1 MKNKILKIF
10 KVESYFRLFVIFL
23 VFGITGSLSVYLG
36 KYILIGIFS
45 EKFIENDFFWIIR
58 LLMIFPL
65 YQFLLIVIGSIFGEF
80 RYFWEIEKKIL
91 LRLKI
96 LKSPPS

>member
-1 MKNKILKIF
+1 MKNKIFKIF

-36 KYILIGIFS
+36 KYILIFIFS

-58 LLMIFPL
+58 LLIIFPL

-80 RYFWEIEKKIL
+80 KYFWEIEKKIL

>member
-36 KYILIGIFS
+36 EYILIGIFS

>member
-80 RYFWEIEKKIL
+80 KYFWEIEKKIL

>member
-1 MKNKILKIF
+1 MF
-10 KVESYFRLFVIFL
+10 KVDSYLRLFVIFL

-45 EKFIENDFFWIIR
+45 ERFIESDLFWVIR
-58 LLMIFPL
+58 LLLVFPL
-65 YQFLLIVIGSIFGEF
+65 YQFLLIIVGSIFGEF
-80 RYFWEIEKKIL
+80 KYFWEIEKKIL
-91 LRLKI
+91 SRLKI

>member
-58 LLMIFPL
+58 LLIIFPL

-80 RYFWEIEKKIL
+80 KYFWEIEKKIL

>member
-1 MKNKILKIF
+1 MKDKIF
-10 KVESYFRLFVIFL
+10 KMFKVKNYSRLFVIFL

-36 KYILIGIFS
+36 KYISISIFS
-45 EKFIENDFFWIIR
+45 EKFIQSDLFWIIR

-65 YQFLLIVIGSIFGEF
+65 YQLLLIIIGSIFGEF
-80 RYFWEIEKKIL
+80 KYFWEIEKKIL
-91 LRLKI
+91 FRLKI

>member
-23 VFGITGSLSVYLG
+23 VFGITGSLSVYLC

-80 RYFWEIEKKIL
+80 KYFWEIEKKIL

>member
-1 MKNKILKIF
+1 MKNKIFKMF
-10 KVESYFRLFVIFL
+10 KVDSYLRLFVIFL

-45 EKFIENDFFWIIR
+45 ERFIESDLFWVIR
-58 LLMIFPL
+58 LLLVFPL
-65 YQFLLIVIGSIFGEF
+65 YQFLLIIVGSIFGEF
-80 RYFWEIEKKIL
+80 KYFWEIEKKIL
-91 LRLKI
+91 SRLKI

>member
-1 MKNKILKIF
+1 MKNKIFKMF
-10 KVESYFRLFVIFL
+10 KVDSYFRLFVIFL

-45 EKFIENDFFWIIR
+45 EKFIESDLFWIIR
-58 LLMIFPL
+58 LLFVFPL
-65 YQFLLIVIGSIFGEF
+65 YQFLLIIVGSIFGEF
-80 RYFWEIEKKIL
+80 KYFWEIEKKIL
-91 LRLKI
+91 SRLKI

>member
-65 YQFLLIVIGSIFGEF
+65 LITYLIGPLGLFIYWLIRIFHAKSISL
-80 RYFWEIEKKIL
+80 YD
-91 LRLKI
+91 
-96 LKSPPS
+96 

>member
-1 MKNKILKIF
+1 
-10 KVESYFRLFVIFL
+10 LFVIFL

-45 EKFIENDFFWIIR
+45 EQFIENDFFWIIR

-65 YQFLLIVIGSIFGEF
+65 YQFLLIIIGSIFGEF
-80 RYFWEIEKKIL
+80 KYFWEIEKKIL

>member
-1 MKNKILKIF
+1 MKDKIFKIF

-45 EKFIENDFFWIIR
+45 ENFIENDYFWIIR

-65 YQFLLIVIGSIFGEF
+65 YQFLLIIIGSIFGEF

-91 LRLKI
+91 SRLKI

>member
-1 MKNKILKIF
+1 MKNKIFKMF
-10 KVESYFRLFVIFL
+10 KVDSYFRLFVIFL

-45 EKFIENDFFWIIR
+45 EKFIESDLFWIIR
-58 LLMIFPL
+58 LLLVFPL
-65 YQFLLIVIGSIFGEF
+65 YQFLLIIVGSIFGEF
-80 RYFWEIEKKIL
+80 KYFWEIEKKIL
-91 LRLKI
+91 SRLKI

>member
-1 MKNKILKIF
+1 MKNKIFKMF
-10 KVESYFRLFVIFL
+10 KVDNYVRLSVIFL

-36 KYILIGIFS
+36 KYISISIFS
-45 EKFIENDFFWIIR
+45 EKFIQSDLFWIIR

-65 YQFLLIVIGSIFGEF
+65 YQFLLIIIGSIFGEF
-80 RYFWEIEKKIL
+80 KYFWEIEKKIL

>member
-1 MKNKILKIF
+1 MKNKILKMF
-10 KVESYFRLFVIFL
+10 KVDSYFRLFIIFL

-45 EKFIENDFFWIIR
+45 DKFIESDLFWIIR
-58 LLMIFPL
+58 LLLIFPL
-65 YQFLLIVIGSIFGEF
+65 YQFLLIIIGSIFGEF
-80 RYFWEIEKKIL
+80 KYFWEIEKKIL
-91 LRLKI
+91 SRLKI

>member
-1 MKNKILKIF
+1 MKNKIFKMF
-10 KVESYFRLFVIFL
+10 KVDSYFRLFVIFL

-45 EKFIENDFFWIIR
+45 ENFIENDYFWIIR

-65 YQFLLIVIGSIFGEF
+65 YQFLLIIIGSIFGEF
-80 RYFWEIEKKIL
+80 KYFWEIEKKIL
-91 LRLKI
+91 SRLKI

>member
-1 MKNKILKIF
+1 MKNKIFKMF
-10 KVESYFRLFVIFL
+10 KVDSYFRLFIIFL

-45 EKFIENDFFWIIR
+45 EKFIESDLFWIIR
-58 LLMIFPL
+58 LLFVFPL
-65 YQFLLIVIGSIFGEF
+65 YQFLLIIVGSIFGEF
-80 RYFWEIEKKIL
+80 KYFWEIEKKIL
-91 LRLKI
+91 SRLKI